1 MKTNELKSI
10 MRGIIQEEL
19 KTMLPTMIPQILT
32 EILSN
37 NVKTNIRENSKSQE
51 VSSSPTE
58 TQSAKTFK
66 KYTTNEMLNKVLNET
81 VGGVPKEGSFVGYS
95 SPLTKTENI
104 SSFES
109 QISQLNESIEQ
120 PPTPVNKEQSKVMN
134 LINRDFRSLMKA
146 VDKKKKEGNIS
157 SGMVT
162 AE

>member
-10 MRGIIQEEL
+10 IRGIIQEEL

-37 NVKTNIRENSKSQE
+37 NVKNNIRESSKSEEDIKSTIDSQT
-51 VSSSPTE
+51 VKS
-58 TQSAKTFK
+58 FK
-66 KYTTNEMLNKVLNET
+66 KYTNNDILNKVLNET

-104 SSFES
+104 PSFES
-109 QISQLNESIEQ
+109 QMSQLNESVEQ
-120 PPTPVNKEQSKVMN
+120 PQIPINNEQSKVMS

-146 VDKKKKEGNIS
+146 VDKKKKSGNIS
-157 SGMVT
+157 SPMVQS
-162 AE
+162 E